1 MNINNLIA
9 IVKEKLKKKIIMQD
23 IKIEDKSFL
32 HVGHKGNDK
41 KKFHLKILIN
51 SKELSKMSRIQSN
64 KKIKSDFNY
73 MRQFKFNHK
82 DIKAFEI
89 LGLSVG
95 MKWMKIQE
103 KFKTLVKKFHPDMN
117 LGNKK
122 YEEKLKLI
130 TLAYTQLK
138 NTYREKIDT

>member
-32 HVGHKGNDK
+32 HIGHKGYDK

-64 KKIKSDFNY
+64 KKIYK
-73 MRQFKFNHK
+73 
-82 DIKAFEI
+82 I
-89 LGLSVG
+89 LDT
-95 MKWMKIQE
+95 E
-103 KFKTLVKKFHPDMN
+103 
-117 LGNKK
+117 
-122 YEEKLKLI
+122 
-130 TLAYTQLK
+130 LK
-138 NTYREKIDT
+138 NYIHSIQILIS